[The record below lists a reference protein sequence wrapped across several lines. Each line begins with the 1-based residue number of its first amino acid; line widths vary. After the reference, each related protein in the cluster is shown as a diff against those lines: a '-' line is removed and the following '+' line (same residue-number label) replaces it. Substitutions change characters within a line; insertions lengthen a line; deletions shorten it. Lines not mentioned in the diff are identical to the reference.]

1 MSIKARC
8 KGVDNQMC
16 GTFRPEFLNIDH
28 QVEKVRIENIVME
41 VLPNKV
47 LPAGVRLQHEVTGL
61 LETQMPALHDLL
73 DPVLLWGDDTNA

>member
-1 MSIKARC
+1 MSIEARC

-28 QVEKVRIENIVME
+28 EVEKVRIGNIVME

-47 LPAGVRLQHEVTGL
+47 LPPGVCFRHVVAGL
-61 LETQMPALHDLL
+61 LETQMPTLHDLL
-73 DPVLLWGDDTNA
+73 DPVV